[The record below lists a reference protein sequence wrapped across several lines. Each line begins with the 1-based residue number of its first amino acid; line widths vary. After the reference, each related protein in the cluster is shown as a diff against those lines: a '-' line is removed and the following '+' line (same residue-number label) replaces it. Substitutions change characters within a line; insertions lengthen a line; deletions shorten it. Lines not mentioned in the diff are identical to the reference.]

1 MTFKPFSEFF
11 LRSAIRGLI
20 HSDIYEVLF
29 FQKRTAFTLA
39 FGHRQTTIVQA
50 FVNEPILLKSTEIA
64 SFREFKKFVVS
75 SNWFCTMCIIFS
87 ENKKNDCLK

>member
-11 LRSAIRGLI
+11 LRGPNRGLI

-50 FVNEPILLKSTEIA
+50 FVK
-64 SFREFKKFVVS
+64 
-75 SNWFCTMCIIFS
+75 
-87 ENKKNDCLK
+87 

>member
-11 LRSAIRGLI
+11 LRSPNRGLI

-50 FVNEPILLKSTEIA
+50 FVKWAYT
-64 SFREFKKFVVS
+64 FKIHWNS
-75 SNWFCTMCIIFS
+75 Q
-87 ENKKNDCLK
+87 L